1 MLATSTPDDLK
12 LTQAAALYM
21 QKILLA
27 SPDKIGI
34 RLSVKATGC
43 SGNSYILDLAH
54 QQNPDDQIFENYG
67 VKLFVD
73 DLSFNS
79 LKGTVIDLSQNGLNQ
94 RIKFINPNVVS
105 ECGCGESFKTS

>member
-1 MLATSTPDDLK
+1 MLAASTPDDIK

-34 RLSVKATGC
+34 RLAVKNTGC

-54 QQNPDDQIFENYG
+54 TQNPDDQIFENYG

-73 DLSFNS
+73 NVSFNS
-79 LKGTVIDLSQNGLNQ
+79 LRGTVIDLSQNGLSQ
-94 RIKFINPNVVS
+94 RIKFINPNAIS
-105 ECGCGESFKTS
+105 ECGCGESFKT